1 MKIGIFCSAND
12 NLDPDYY
19 TLAAELGKWMAHNG
33 HSLVYGGTDLGMMK
47 TIGHAVHDNGGQ
59 VIGVVPRIMEKDG
72 SWATCLDVEI
82 PVDDLADRKSIM
94 MAHSDIFIAMPGGVG
109 TLDEIFTVAAS
120 NSIGYHSKKVIL
132 YNMKGFWSKAIAM
145 LEDMVERGM
154 IRGNLNKMIEIA
166 DNLNEIKTV
175 VEN

>member
-1 MKIGIFCSAND
+1 
-12 NLDPDYY
+12 
-19 TLAAELGKWMAHNG
+19 
-33 HSLVYGGTDLGMMK
+33 
-47 TIGHAVHDNGGQ
+47 
-59 VIGVVPRIMEKDG
+59 MEKDG

-82 PVDDLADRKSIM
+82 PVDDLSDRKSIM

-132 YNMKGFWSKAIAM
+132 YNMKGFWGKAIAM

-175 VEN
+175 IEN